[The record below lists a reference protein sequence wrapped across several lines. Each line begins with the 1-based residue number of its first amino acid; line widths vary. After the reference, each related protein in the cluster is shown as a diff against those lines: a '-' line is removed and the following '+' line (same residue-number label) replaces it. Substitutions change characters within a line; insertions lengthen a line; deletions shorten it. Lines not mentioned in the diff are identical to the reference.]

1 MLTDHYDL
9 PLSTTSTIAR
19 DAYVEGCAAK
29 LTMWPGAL
37 EAFDRA
43 VASEPGFAL
52 AHAARAHALLERGDA
67 AAAREAM
74 AAARVAR
81 CRPHRA
87 GSQPYRVLRPAG
99 GG

>member
-19 DAYVEGCAAK
+19 DAYVEGCTAK

-52 AHAARAHALLERGDA
+52 AHAARAHALLERGRRRGGAGGDGGGA
-67 AAAREAM
+67 
-74 AAARVAR
+74 VAR